1 MKKLSL
7 NAKFIT
13 TSLFCLALLAVPA
26 LAVQGQALYY
36 AAPQPRPQVPGV
48 MSDEVRLDPLA
59 GALYRYGVQ
68 GGSSTPQSYDI
79 TKDVFTVLRGKLRQA
94 AARSLL
100 TNDQLTYLLAQLD
113 AGAGIY
119 PGSKI
124 PGEGGTIL
132 VAGHTATFFR
142 DFEHAQNGAQITVT
156 TVYGTYVY
164 EITDMQV
171 ATDTDTSAYD
181 LDAAE
186 ENIILYT
193 CYPLG
198 QTALTDLRYFIYG
211 RFVSGPALEGLS

>member
-1 MKKLSL
+1 MNINDFGGYPSAGDALGEIKISG
-7 NAKFIT
+7 
-13 TSLFCLALLAVPA
+13 TSVDCT
-26 LAVQGQALYY
+26 LYY
-36 AAPQPRPQVPGV
+36 G
-48 MSDEVRLDPLA
+48 DED
-59 GALYRYGVQ
+59 
-68 GGSSTPQSYDI
+68 
-79 TKDVFTVLRGKLRQA
+79 
-94 AARSLL
+94 
-100 TNDQLTYLLAQLD
+100 AQLD

-156 TVYGTYVY
+156 TAYGTYIY